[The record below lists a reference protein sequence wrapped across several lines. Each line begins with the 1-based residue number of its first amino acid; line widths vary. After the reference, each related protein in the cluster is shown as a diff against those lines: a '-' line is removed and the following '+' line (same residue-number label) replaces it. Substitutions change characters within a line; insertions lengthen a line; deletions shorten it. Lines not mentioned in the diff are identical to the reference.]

1 MSPDSLGD
9 VFIINAAITG
19 MVPTRAETP
28 YVPLTPE
35 EIGEDAA
42 AVREAGAA
50 VVHLHPRDENGV
62 PTSNR
67 EIYARVIAAVRE
79 RAPDLIISAT
89 CSGRI
94 ERTLEARSTPLLFED
109 DLRPDLG
116 SLTCGSL
123 NFPKQVSINE
133 PEMIAGLAKL
143 MKDNGIKPEIEVFE
157 PGMINN
163 ARYLMSK
170 GLIGEPLYVNML
182 MGNLGT
188 CPAGGCDLAWM
199 VKSLPENSIWSAAG
213 IGRYQLSVNSM
224 ALAMGGHVRVG
235 IEDNPYYDWKDRTPA
250 SNTQLIERLVRIG
263 TELGRRPATPA
274 EARQI
279 IGLPERHA

>member
-1 MSPDSLGD
+1 MSHDLPSD

-19 MVPTRAETP
+19 MVPTRADSP

-42 AVREAGAA
+42 AVQEAGAA

-62 PTSNR
+62 PTSKR
-67 EIYARVIAAVRE
+67 DIYERVIAAVRE

-94 ERTLEARSTPLLFED
+94 ERTLEARSTPLSFTD

-123 NFPKQVSINE
+123 NFPKQASINE
-133 PEMIAGLAKL
+133 PEMIAGLAQR

-157 PGMINN
+157 PGMINT
-163 ARYLMSK
+163 ARYLMGK

-182 MGNLGT
+182 LGNLGT

-213 IGRYQLSVNSM
+213 IGRYQLSINSM
-224 ALAMGGHVRVG
+224 AIAMGGHVRVG
-235 IEDNPYYDWKDRTPA
+235 IEDNPYYEWKTRTPA
-250 SNTQLIERLVRIG
+250 SNAQLIARLVRIG
-263 TELGRRPATPA
+263 AELGRRPATPA

-279 IGLPERHA
+279 IGLPEQRS